1 MKKRTDGEMTRRQAE
16 RIIEIFDNASKNG
29 EEWAHDVFLRRGTE
43 KYEKSLATLN
53 EAFQVKEIDKTV
65 QELPGVPLTQLRTR
79 NAKKPKKN

>member
-1 MKKRTDGEMTRRQAE
+1 MKKRTDGEMTKRQAE

-53 EAFQVKEIDKTV
+53 EAFHVKEINKTV
-65 QELPGVPLTQLRTR
+65 QELPGVPLSQVRKKLPATLR
-79 NAKKPKKN
+79 KK

>member
-65 QELPGVPLTQLRTR
+65 QELPGAPLTQVRKR
-79 NAKKPKKN
+79 NGKRQ